1 MTTNLASFEYV
12 LPLADPEAALDTV
25 GGKGASL
32 ARLSNAGLP
41 VQGGLLVTTLT
52 GPVADQAALRGILCK
67 LWDLNLT
74 LISIV
79 QSDKGKYNA
88 REEQRGY

>member
-1 MTTNLASFEYV
+1 MTHGYV
-12 LPLADPEAALDTV
+12 LAHADPQANLETV
-25 GGKGASL
+25 GGKGTSL

-41 VQGGLLVTTLT
+41 VPGGLPVTTRT
-52 GPVADQAALRGILCK
+52 GLVADQAALRGILCK

-88 REEQRGY
+88 REEQRRN

>member
-1 MTTNLASFEYV
+1 MTHEYV
-12 LPLADPEAALDTV
+12 LALADPQANLETV

-41 VQGGLLVTTLT
+41 VSSGSLVTTLT
-52 GPVADQAALRGILCK
+52 GPVADQAALQGTLCK

-74 LISIV
+74 LTSTRSLIV
-79 QSDKGKYNA
+79 GRKPG
-88 REEQRGY
+88 

>member
-32 ARLSNAGLP
+32 ARLSNADLP
-41 VQGGLLVTTLT
+41 GGRP
-52 GPVADQAALRGILCK
+52 GRPVRGILCK